1 MDEFTND
8 VQKAAELTAEQVALA
23 VTGLVVSVLAAF
35 IPMIN
40 FEKVGANVVAADAKA
55 GGITPGKGG
64 LLGIAKNPK
73 APTGEVDPETDPVP
87 PAGSD
92 VEHFWTQADQMEA
105 GGAGQP
111 SVLNPG
117 ENWAQDFSY
126 VDTRATRN
134 PIMVPPAT
142 KDEDEIALAPDIG
155 RRESEVLLGTIP
167 GILTSCLK
175 SYLA

>member
-1 MDEFTND
+1 MTEFTND

-23 VTGLVVSVLAAF
+23 VTGIVVSVLATF

-40 FEKVGANVVAADAKA
+40 FEKVGANIVAADAKA
-55 GGITPGKGG
+55 GGITPGEGG

-73 APTGEVDPETDPVP
+73 APSGELNPETDPVP

-92 VEHFWTQADQMEA
+92 VQHFWTQADQME
-105 GGAGQP
+105 GGRAGQP
-111 SVLNPG
+111 VVLNPG

-134 PIMVPPAT
+134 PIMVPPAST
-142 KDEDEIALAPDIG
+142 HEDSISLKPDIG

-167 GILTSCLK
+167 GMLTSCLN

>member
-1 MDEFTND
+1 M
-8 VQKAAELTAEQVALA
+8 V
-23 VTGLVVSVLAAF
+23 
-35 IPMIN
+35 N
-40 FEKVGANVVAADAKA
+40 FEKVGANVAAADAKA
-55 GGITPGKGG
+55 GGLTPGEGG
-64 LLGIAKNPK
+64 LLGIAKDPN
-73 APTGEVDPETDPVP
+73 APTGELDPATDPIP

-92 VEHFWTQADQMEA
+92 VEQFWTQADQMEA
-105 GGAGQP
+105 GEAGQP
-111 SVLNPG
+111 NVLNPG

-142 KDEDEIALAPDIG
+142 TDEDEISLAPDIG

-167 GILTSCLK
+167 GMLMSCLN

>member
-1 MDEFTND
+1 M
-8 VQKAAELTAEQVALA
+8 V
-23 VTGLVVSVLAAF
+23 
-35 IPMIN
+35 N

-55 GGITPGKGG
+55 GGLTAGEGG
-64 LLGIAKNPK
+64 LLGIAKNPN
-73 APTGEVDPETDPVP
+73 APKGELDPLTDPVP

-92 VEHFWTQADQMEA
+92 VEQFWTQADKMEA
-105 GGAGQP
+105 GEAGQP

-142 KDEDEIALAPDIG
+142 TDEDEIALAPDIG
-155 RRESEVLLGTIP
+155 RREAQVLLGTIP
-167 GILTSCLK
+167 GILTSCRN

>member
-1 MDEFTND
+1 M
-8 VQKAAELTAEQVALA
+8 
-23 VTGLVVSVLAAF
+23 VVSVLAAF

-40 FEKVGANVVAADAKA
+40 WQKVGANVVAADAKA
-55 GGITPGKGG
+55 GGLTHGEGG
-64 LLGIAKNPK
+64 LLGIAKDPNAPKGELNPL
-73 APTGEVDPETDPVP
+73 TDPVP

-92 VEHFWTQADQMEA
+92 VEQFWTEAGRMEA
-105 GGAGQP
+105 GEAGQP

-134 PIMVPPAT
+134 PIRVPPAST
-142 KDEDEIALAPDIG
+142 DEDAISLKPDIG
-155 RRESEVLLGTIP
+155 RREGEVLLGTIP
-167 GILTSCLK
+167 GILTSCLN